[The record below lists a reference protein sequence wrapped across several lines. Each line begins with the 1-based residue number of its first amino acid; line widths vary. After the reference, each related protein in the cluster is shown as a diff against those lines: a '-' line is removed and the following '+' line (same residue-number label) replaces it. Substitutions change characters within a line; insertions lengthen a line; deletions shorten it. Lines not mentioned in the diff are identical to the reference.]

1 MNNRLAFVV
10 EDDVTV
16 AEAYAEVL
24 RHSDFEVEVIHS
36 GRAAQQRL
44 AEAVPAVVVL
54 DLNLPFVTGDVLLAG
69 IRADPRLADTRVIV
83 STGEPQR
90 AKALADQPDL
100 VLLKPVSVSQLSAF
114 ANRLRFG
121 TGQLARSDNPPAP
134 NAPAN

>member
-1 MNNRLAFVV
+1 MDNRLAFVV

-24 RHSDFEVEVIHS
+24 RQSGFEVELFHS

-44 AEAVPAVVVL
+44 AETVRAVVVL
-54 DLNLPFVTGDVLLAG
+54 DLNLPQVTGDVLLAG
-69 IRADPRLADTRVIV
+69 IRADSRLAETRVIV

-90 AKALADQPDL
+90 ARALAEQPDL

-114 ANRLRFG
+114 ADRLRLG
-121 TGQLARSDNPPAP
+121 TGRLAGPADPPA
-134 NAPAN
+134 AAD